1 MHIQN
6 RQHQLHLKLG
16 IGILWQR
23 FGEAP
28 ARCDV
33 EGGGCWLLWYSPL
46 NRRCHAAQCRQNFFG
61 RLSRVVRDGRPGC
74 KNGPAQLTLHHQPP
88 VTVRPAFA
96 EAQPAPNSRT
106 PGRYPPAPTK
116 TMPPQP
122 VDIDDDEPP
131 SLVPV
136 DPASA
141 EVLPEELPHEK
152 VPITIVTG
160 YLGAGSM
167 FPGSLV

>member
-1 MHIQN
+1 M
-6 RQHQLHLKLG
+6 
-16 IGILWQR
+16 
-23 FGEAP
+23 
-28 ARCDV
+28 
-33 EGGGCWLLWYSPL
+33 
-46 NRRCHAAQCRQNFFG
+46 
-61 RLSRVVRDGRPGC
+61 
-74 KNGPAQLTLHHQPP
+74 
-88 VTVRPAFA
+88 TVRPALA

-106 PGRYPPAPTK
+106 PGSCPLTLIKA
-116 TMPPQP
+116 MPPPP

-141 EVLPEELPHEK
+141 EILPEELPLEK

-167 FPGSLV
+167 FLGSLV